1 MEEFI
6 MRKSTFAQQQT
17 EQEHIIKNALLI
29 TDLVADKQFETSGRD
44 ITYDST
50 NHSYHFMM
58 KQFKAVK
65 KVLLQSDSNNKELV
79 SRYIAK
85 FNEQLHS
92 TRYFNLS
99 RVVLVLLGIEA
110 QSANDKQDE
119 IAHKQILE
127 EIAIWQDIIQRA
139 DAIVKG
145 GNL

>member
-1 MEEFI
+1 

-29 TDLVADKQFETSGRD
+29 IDLVADKQFETSERD
-44 ITYDST
+44 ITYNST

-85 FNEQLHS
+85 LDETLNS
-92 TRYFNLS
+92 ARPFNLS

-110 QSANDKQDE
+110 QAAYDKQDE
-119 IAHKQILE
+119 IANKQSLK

-139 DAIVKG
+139 DVIGKNG
-145 GNL
+145 GTL

>member
-1 MEEFI
+1 

-29 TDLVADKQFETSGRD
+29 IDIVADKQFATSRRD

-50 NHSYHFMM
+50 NRSYHFMM
-58 KQFKAVK
+58 KEFKTVK

-85 FNEQLHS
+85 LNETLHS
-92 TRYFNLS
+92 ARHFNLS

-110 QSANDKQDE
+110 QSAYDKQDE
-119 IAHKQILE
+119 LAHKQILE

-139 DAIVKG
+139 DVIVNNG
-145 GNL
+145 GTL

>member
-1 MEEFI
+1 

-17 EQEHIIKNALLI
+17 EQEHIIKNVLLI
-29 TDLVADKQFETSGRD
+29 IDLVADGQFEPSGRD

-50 NHSYHFMM
+50 SNSYHFMM

-65 KVLLQSDSNNKELV
+65 EVLLQSDSNNKELI

-85 FNEQLHS
+85 MHQTLYSEHP
-92 TRYFNLS
+92 FNLS
-99 RVVLVLLGIEA
+99 RVVLILLGIEA
-110 QSANDKQDE
+110 QSAYDKQDE

-139 DAIVKG
+139 DIIEHNRGV
-145 GNL
+145 L